1 MNVHIYIYIYICKYN
16 DIYAYYISSMVL
28 WSWIRPFYM
37 FYTHISHTQIQSNT
51 QTNAGLEKGHVLY
64 ELICLLASKCM
75 TIFLI
80 LSWGQFFWAWHSHGP
95 LLQAWTSARE
105 TCNISATAWMKMVFF
120 WYTAHTLPETNIF
133 APETLEL
140 EDEFPFGFR
149 PPARCELLVLGSLVY
164 LVWISMIFIYPY
176 LFSEG

>member
-1 MNVHIYIYIYICKYN
+1 
-16 DIYAYYISSMVL
+16 MVL

-37 FYTHISHTQIQSNT
+37 FYTHISHTNT
-51 QTNAGLEKGHVLY
+51 IKYTNKSWFGKGSC
-64 ELICLLASKCM
+64 LICLLASKCM

-133 APETLEL
+133 APETVEL
-140 EDEFPFGFR
+140 EDDPFLLGWKASCQVRSVSFGECSIPSLDFNDFYR
-149 PPARCELLVLGSLVY
+149 SIPFQWRLSHRSIATKSGAYEDSVELS
-164 LVWISMIFIYPY
+164 
-176 LFSEG
+176 